1 MSNPVQFNEL
11 LGLFGEVIDVD
22 YRIVALLLGI
32 VLILS
37 TLRLLGRDRNKRAK
51 K

>member
-1 MSNPVQFNEL
+1 MSNPVQYSEL
-11 LGLFGEVIDVD
+11 VGLFGEVIDVD
-22 YRIVALLLGI
+22 YRIVALILGV

-37 TLRLLGRDRNKRAK
+37 ILRLLGRDRNKRAK